1 MMQNQHIMLHHDTG
15 KVVKFYVC
23 MSPVQKNIQN
33 TTIILYYPLWIQLLF
48 ALLRAS
54 TFLFSY
60 FKSPPC
66 SYTCTSSPRY
76 TYLCTL
82 ANNNVCLLQI
92 LTRIYF
98 NIFFQFWKQ
107 QNSNQN
113 IFLIWKKFVHLLEMI
128 LVFSESA
135 LTCSESRFAQ
145 LTQTSM
151 KPRNTVVSIKW
162 HILRNVLLICSAYHE
177 NTLYVL
183 EWMELLFSYLKQQ
196 HATGYKKNVSF
207 MLVLVRSNNKQI
219 EKKINRESFFFLV
232 STFEQFLNKSRF
244 LSNFPLPH
252 ANNLFISL
260 NSRHL
265 HPDTN

>member
-1 MMQNQHIMLHHDTG
+1 
-15 KVVKFYVC
+15 
-23 MSPVQKNIQN
+23 
-33 TTIILYYPLWIQLLF
+33 
-48 ALLRAS
+48 
-54 TFLFSY
+54 
-60 FKSPPC
+60 
-66 SYTCTSSPRY
+66 
-76 TYLCTL
+76 
-82 ANNNVCLLQI
+82 
-92 LTRIYF
+92 
-98 NIFFQFWKQ
+98 
-107 QNSNQN
+107 
-113 IFLIWKKFVHLLEMI
+113 MI

-151 KPRNTVVSIKW
+151 KLRNTVVSIKW
-162 HILRNVLLICSAYHE
+162 HILRNVLLICSAYHG

-196 HATGYKKNVSF
+196 HVTGYKKKNVSF
-207 MLVLVRSNNKQI
+207 MLLLVSSNNKPI
-219 EKKINRESFFFLV
+219 EKKINLESLFFLV